1 VQHRNSFDSV
11 VRKPRI
17 ENPVRIATKTKEICC
32 ASTNV
37 SGRSVCDEHAR
48 TRAAAARMHG
58 TLSADEDPRF
68 QNSKFMEF
76 MAQVKSGEIKFE
88 DNTVVPGGA
97 EDLAAASREAVR
109 FLIVFHSS
117 S

>member
-1 VQHRNSFDSV
+1 MTD
-11 VRKPRI
+11 
-17 ENPVRIATKTKEICC
+17 
-32 ASTNV
+32 
-37 SGRSVCDEHAR
+37 DEHAR

-109 FLIVFHSS
+109 FLIVFHSMLLS
-117 S
+117 LNKKV